1 MVNVG
6 TNYRRKF
13 SSQTSDNMDSRKAEQ
28 RSQDRRKKLQV
39 CESPKK
45 EDTMARNARK
55 VANRCVFSMTRGSRG
70 SKSRMAKAAGAEVAV

>member
-13 SSQTSDNMDSRKAEQ
+13 SSQTSDNMDSRKA
-28 RSQDRRKKLQV
+28 RRKKLQV

-45 EDTMARNARK
+45 EDTMARNVRK
-55 VANRCVFSMTRGSRG
+55 VGNRCVFSMIRGSG
-70 SKSRMAKAAGAEVAV
+70 GLKSRIAKAAGGGSCLAEK